1 MIKAA
6 IFDMDGTLID
16 SLIFWEF
23 LWKTLGDKYLGDPN
37 FRPDASADR
46 ECRTLT
52 LAQAMT
58 LVYERFGLGSS
69 ARELADFTT
78 DLLRRFYT
86 DVVEAKPGAV
96 AFLQHLKDKG
106 VKMAVATAS
115 NGELVELAMKRCGL
129 EGFFDAVVSCA
140 TVGKGKDAP
149 DVFLL
154 TLDTLGTKAEETW
167 MFEDSYVALQTAKG
181 IGMPTVG
188 IFDANNYGQDI
199 LRQNSDHYIAEG
211 EMLTRLIGVL
221 EC

>member
-16 SLIFWEF
+16 SLIFWEY
-23 LWKTLGDKYLGDPN
+23 LWKTLGERFLNDPN
-37 FRPDASADR
+37 FRPDAGTDR
-46 ECRTLT
+46 ECRTIT
-52 LAQAMT
+52 MAQAMT
-58 LVYERFGLGSS
+58 LVHTRFGLGSS
-69 ARELADFTT
+69 AREVGDFAI
-78 DLLRRFYT
+78 DLLKHFYT
-86 DVVEAKPGAV
+86 HVVEAKPGAV
-96 AFLQHLKDKG
+96 EFLRYLKGRG

-129 EGFFDAVVSCA
+129 EGFFDALVSCA
-140 TVGKGKDAP
+140 TVGKGKEEP

-154 TLDTLGTKAEETW
+154 ALDTLGTTAAETW

-199 LRQNSDHYIAEG
+199 LQQNSDHYIARG
-211 EMLTRLIGVL
+211 EELTRLIGVL
-221 EC
+221 